1 MAAAVLGCVAKRPP
15 AAWRTLTKSSVE
27 SLTWTGWIRHKFT
40 KSRIPASVFQPQ
52 PSDHEKYGGD
62 PQQPHKLH
70 LVTRIKSG
78 IGRPY
83 WEKKIIH
90 NLGLDKANQ
99 PRVHKNIPSVNAKL
113 KVIKHLNTAP
123 ETTSWNSNRRG
134 NVRYLT

>member
-1 MAAAVLGCVAKRPP
+1 QGIPWEISLPLPP
-15 AAWRTLTKSSVE
+15 SNFTTSTNSVE

-40 KSRIPASVFQPQ
+40 KSRIPASVFQPR

-90 NLGLDKANQ
+90 DLGLDKVYFLNYF
-99 PRVHKNIPSVNAKL
+99 ISCLSCTSVK
-113 KVIKHLNTAP
+113 
-123 ETTSWNSNRRG
+123 
-134 NVRYLT
+134 